1 MHGFTA
7 CRDSLNAKTNCK
19 QGGTECNDVQYARMY
34 YTQGRGSTVCTD
46 VLYAREGEYTQYSMQ
61 GCTECR
67 DLLCVGNWMNS
78 KPLAFLQLLEMFLS
92 SKKKNLFVTVF

>member
-34 YTQGRGSTVCTD
+34 YTQGRGSTQ
-46 VLYAREGEYTQYSMQ
+46 YARMY
-61 GCTECR
+61 CTHGRGSTVCR
-67 DLLCVGNWMNS
+67 GVLNAGIY
-78 KPLAFLQLLEMFLS
+78 
-92 SKKKNLFVTVF
+92 FVWGTG

>member
-1 MHGFTA
+1 MQRRTVSREA
-7 CRDSLNAKTNCK
+7 LNAMMYNMLGCTIRRL
-19 QGGTECNDVQYARMY
+19 GEVQYAL
-34 YTQGRGSTVCTD
+34 CTD

-67 DLLCVGNWMNS
+67 DLLCVGNWKNS
-78 KPLAFLQLLEMFLS
+78 KPLAFLQLFEMFLS